1 MKNHPLSQRM
11 VFFYNLV
18 HILHYMK
25 KILLL
30 LLFLPLYLHAQLSD
44 DFSDGNFTANPVWTG
59 DSIYFLITANQ
70 LQSNGPNVAGSK
82 IYLSTPNTLINETE
96 WSFLVDL
103 RFNPTATTFARVYL
117 ASSSN
122 NLNGSLNGYYIH
134 IGNATADYIKF
145 YKQTGTT
152 LTEMFT
158 GTTSLGTG
166 NILVRIKVTRDN
178 AGNWQIFSDK
188 TGGYSYILE
197 GSITDN
203 TYTSTGFFGVYAE
216 YSTASRY
223 NLYYFDDFYVG
234 PIIYD
239 TIPPEVQSVAVVSTT
254 QLDVLF
260 SENVEQT
267 TCENI
272 NNYFVPGIGNPS
284 LASQD
289 VNNLSLVH
297 LTYSTAFSEGVIY
310 SLAVSNV
317 KDLAGN
323 IISPDTLPFSFYNGE
338 AFDVVFNE
346 IMADPDPPVV
356 LPNFEYLE
364 LYNSTQIPIN
374 LSDWTITI
382 GSNIQTLP
390 EITILP
396 DSFLIITNNSAVTSL
411 SVYGPCVG
419 VASFSLTNAGAS
431 LMLKN
436 KSGTVIHFL
445 TYNDS
450 WYRDSDKTA
459 GGWSIEQ
466 IDPENPCG
474 ESDNWR
480 ASIDYTGG
488 TPGRQNSV
496 FFPNPDSLLPYIKN
510 VRITSSNTIEVKF
523 SETLVNNNA
532 SDINNYLVDNGIGSP
547 TTINLVDPDKK
558 KAILT
563 FAQTFLQNTIY
574 TLTFSDTI
582 TDCAGNHAVN
592 ISKTFA
598 LYEVKPF
605 DIVIN
610 ELMADPDPPVGLP
623 NFEYLELYNKSPFP
637 ISLSGY
643 KISLSGYKKE
653 MPDAGIEPGGYL
665 IVTNAGNGPSF
676 KNFGQVAEVSGFSL
690 SNTGQVVMLLDSM
703 QHMISFVNFSDKW
716 YQNTM
721 KDEGGWSL
729 EQIDPMNPCAEKAN
743 WRASND
749 PSGGTPGKINS
760 VNGSNPDQLSPMV
773 IRASASRYQLNRLK
787 VYFNE
792 SLDSISMK
800 DISKYTV
807 DNNVGNPYM
816 MRLVYPD
823 NKTAEL
829 YYTQNFQQNII
840 YTLTIIDSIFDCA
853 GNKISA
859 HQTVKFAIPDFPDS
873 ADLVINEVLSDPKDD
888 GVDFVEIYNRS
899 NKVLDFADLSLLSL
913 NDSARITYDNFLSFP
928 GNYTILSTN
937 TDAVKSQY
945 YTPNPFNFIT
955 MTSFP
960 ALNNDEGSVILSTN
974 TDTVIDAMSYTSDMH
989 FPLLNSKEGVSFERV
1004 SYERPASD
1012 ITNWHSAAE
1021 TVGFATPAYLN
1032 SQFMAELDESGDVTI
1047 DPEVFSPDNDGYHD
1061 VLNIY
1066 CKTDSPG
1073 KMLNITI
1080 YDSKGRLVRYLI
1092 KNQLIS
1098 AENVYS
1104 WDGINEGNQK
1114 CNIGIYVVYV
1124 EILDMQGKVKHY
1136 KKTVVLATKL

>member
-1 MKNHPLSQRM
+1 M

-30 LLFLPLYLHAQLSD
+30 LLFLPLYIQAQLSD
-44 DFSDGNFTANPVWTG
+44 DFSDGDFTSNPAWTG
-59 DSIYFLITANQ
+59 DSIYFLTTANQ
-70 LQSNGPNVAGSK
+70 LQSNGPNLAGSK
-82 IYLSTPNTLINETE
+82 IYLSTPNALINETE

-103 RFNPTATTFARVYL
+103 KFNPTATTFARIYL
-117 ASSSN
+117 VSSSN
-122 NLNGSLNGYYIH
+122 NLNGSLDGYCIH

-188 TGGYSYILE
+188 TGGYSYVLE

-203 TYTSTGFFGVYAE
+203 TFSSTGYFGVYAE

-239 TIPPEVQSVAVVSTT
+239 TISPEVQSVAVVSTT

-260 SENVEQT
+260 TENVEQT
-267 TCENI
+267 TAENI
-272 NNYFVPGIGNPS
+272 NNFSVAGLGFTIS
-284 LASQD
+284 ATQD
-289 VNNLSLVH
+289 AVNAALVH
-297 LTYSTAFSEGVIY
+297 LVFASPFSEGMVY
-310 SLAVSNV
+310 SLNITGVE
-317 KDLAGN
+317 DMAGN
-323 IISPDTLPFSFYNGE
+323 VMLPASMPFSFYNGNP
-338 AFDVVFNE
+338 FDIVFNE
-346 IMADPDPPVV
+346 IMADPDPPVA

-364 LYNSTQIPIN
+364 LYNTTQIPIN
-374 LSDWTITI
+374 LSGWTITI
-382 GSNIQTLP
+382 GSTVQTLP
-390 EITILP
+390 EITIMP
-396 DSFLIITNNSAVTSL
+396 DSFIIVTSNNAVTSL
-411 SVYGPCVG
+411 SVYGSCVG
-419 VASFSLTNAGAS
+419 VASFSLTNAGTS

-436 KSGTVIHFL
+436 KNNDIIHFL
-445 TYNDS
+445 SYTDS
-450 WYRDSDKTA
+450 WYHDSNKA
-459 GGWSIEQ
+459 GGGWAIEQ

-496 FFPNPDSLLPYIKN
+496 FFPNPDTLLPYIKN
-510 VRITSSNTIEVKF
+510 VRITSSNTLEVKF

-532 SDINNYLVDNGIGSP
+532 SDINNYFVDNGIGSP
-547 TTINLVDPDKK
+547 TNVNLVDPDKK

-574 TLTFSDTI
+574 SLTFSDTI
-582 TDCAGNHAVN
+582 SDCAGNHAVN

-598 LYEVKPF
+598 LYDVKPF

-623 NFEYLELYNKSPFP
+623 NFEYLELFNKSAFP

-653 MPDAGIEPGGYL
+653 MPDASIEPGGYL
-665 IVTNAGNGPSF
+665 IITGAGNGSSF
-676 KNFGQVAEVSGFSL
+676 NNFGQVAEVSGFSL

-703 QHMISFVNFSDKW
+703 QRMISFVNFSDKW

-729 EQIDPMNPCAEKAN
+729 EQIDPLNPCAETSN
-743 WRASND
+743 WRASTD

-760 VNGSNPDQLSPMV
+760 VNGSNSDLLSPLL
-773 IRASASRYQLNRLK
+773 IRASASRYQLNRIK
-787 VYFNE
+787 IYFNE
-792 SLDSISMK
+792 TLDSTSMK
-800 DISKYTV
+800 DISNYTV
-807 DNNVGNPYM
+807 DNNIGNPFM
-816 MRLVYPD
+816 IRLVYPD
-823 NKTAEL
+823 NKSAEL
-829 YYTQNFQQNII
+829 YYAQNFQQNII
-840 YTLTIIDSIFDCA
+840 YTLTLTDSIFDCA

-859 HQTVKFAIPDFPDS
+859 NQTVKFAIPELPDS
-873 ADLVINEVLSDPKDD
+873 ADIVINEVLADPKGG

-899 NKVLDFADLSLLSL
+899 NKVLDFADLNLLSL
-913 NDSARITYDNFLSFP
+913 SDSARITFDNVLSFP
-928 GNYTILSTN
+928 GSYTVLSTN
-937 TDAVKSQY
+937 PDAVKSQY
-945 YTPNPFNFIT
+945 YTPNPFNFIK
-955 MTSFP
+955 MASFP
-960 ALNNDEGSVILSTN
+960 SLNNDEGTVILTTN

-989 FPLLNSKEGVSFERV
+989 FPLLNSSEGVSLERV

-1032 SQFMAELDESGDVTI
+1032 SQFMAGLDESGDVTV
-1047 DPEVFSPDNDGYHD
+1047 DPEIFSPDNDGYND
-1061 VLNIY
+1061 VLNIN

-1092 KNQLIS
+1092 KNQLMS
-1098 AENVYS
+1098 AENIYS

-1124 EILDMQGKVKHY
+1124 ETLDMQGKVKHY